1 MERIIITTAR
11 YSEVIKKQAIVYCKA
26 EGSYTR
32 LVLED
37 NKHIVISRNLSWFE
51 NTIASTL
58 FIRPHRS
65 FLVNLEYINRV
76 FVNEGKIGL
85 TKGVDIPVSRYK
97 SKQVIEALHK
107 YCLG

>member
-1 MERIIITTAR
+1 MQRIIITTAR
-11 YSEVIKKQAIVYCKA
+11 YSELVNTQTIVYCKA

-32 LVLED
+32 LVLEN
-37 NKHIVISRNLSWFE
+37 NKQILISRNLSWLE
-51 NTIASTL
+51 NFIESSL

-65 FLVNLEYINRV
+65 FLVNLGYINRV

-97 SKQVIEALHK
+97 SKQVLEALHK
-107 YCLG
+107 FCLE